1 MSLPTTAYRA
11 PIADL
16 SGLLTDAVARG
27 ASDIHI
33 RAGRPVLIRVDGDLI
48 SVTDGPVSSDVAED
62 LVRAALGTELS
73 AAGIDAD
80 FAVNLAGVGRFR
92 GNAFTS
98 LGGWGLVLRHV
109 RDTIP
114 TPEELHL
121 PDAVRGWTSASHGL
135 IVVSG
140 PTGSGKSTTLAALVG
155 QINAT
160 RPCHI
165 LTIEDPVEFVH
176 QDRRA
181 SLTQREIG
189 TDTQSFER
197 ALRSGLRQ
205 DPDVIVIGEIRDL
218 ATMRIAAQAAETGHL
233 VLASVHAGSALES
246 VHRMVSLFDI
256 SEQDMARAALA
267 ESLVGVVSQRLVS
280 AQSSRRRTLLT
291 EVMVRTPRIS
301 EAITQPDRCDPLE
314 EIIAAG
320 EYYGM
325 HTLLQDAVRLVLSG
339 DLSVQ
344 DASRVVAHPAELDVA
359 LHRNGF
365 RSGLQSTAGVAHV

>member
-1 MSLPTTAYRA
+1 VSLPTTAYRA

-16 SGLLTDAVARG
+16 PGLLTEAVARR
-27 ASDIHI
+27 ASDVHI
-33 RAGRPVLIRVDGDLI
+33 RAGSPVLMRIDGDL
-48 SVTDGPVSSDVAED
+48 VTLTEGPLPAEVARD
-62 LVRAALGTELS
+62 LVRAAVGFELP
-73 AAGIDAD
+73 AAGFDAD
-80 FAVNLAGVGRFR
+80 FAVNLPGIGRFR

-98 LGGWGLVLRHV
+98 LGGWGVVLRHV

-114 TPEELHL
+114 TPDQLNL
-121 PDAVRGWTSASHGL
+121 PPAVRGWTSASHGL

-155 QINAT
+155 EINAT

-176 QDRRA
+176 RDRRA
-181 SLTQREIG
+181 SVTQREIG
-189 TDTQSFER
+189 TDTESFER

-233 VLASVHAGSALES
+233 VLASVHAGSALET
-246 VHRMVSLFDI
+246 VHRMVSLFEV

-267 ESLVGVVSQRLVS
+267 ESLVGVVSQRLVT
-280 AQSSRRRTLLT
+280 AETTRKRTLVT

-301 EAITQPDRCDPLE
+301 EAISQPDRSDPLE
-314 EIIAAG
+314 EIIGEG

-325 HTLLQDAVRLVLSG
+325 HTLLQDAVRLVLAG

-344 DASRVVAHPAELDVA
+344 DASRVVANPAELDVA
-359 LHRNGF
+359 LHRNGY
-365 RSGLQSTAGVAHV
+365 RSTSGVTYV